1 MEIMNWLDSWR
12 AKELESL
19 CDKIDELE
27 KIYADKKPM
36 FLSTE
41 EMECWVK
48 VGELIELWKKF
59 KVHE

>member
-1 MEIMNWLDSWR
+1 MSKTINIMEKM
-12 AKELESL
+12 KELENL
-19 CDKIDELE
+19 YDKIDELE
-27 KIYADKKPM
+27 KIYVDKKPM

-59 KVHE
+59 

>member
-1 MEIMNWLDSWR
+1 MNWLDSSR

>member
-1 MEIMNWLDSWR
+1 MEIMNWLDTWR
-12 AKELESL
+12 AKELENL
-19 CDKIDELE
+19 CGKIDELE
-27 KIYADKKPM
+27 KIYVDKKPM

-59 KVHE
+59 

>member
-1 MEIMNWLDSWR
+1 MNWFDSWR

>member
-1 MEIMNWLDSWR
+1 MNWLDTWR
-12 AKELESL
+12 AKELENL
-19 CDKIDELE
+19 CGKIDELE
-27 KIYADKKPM
+27 KIYVDKKPM